1 MYFKYK
7 CIWNGKRREQFQK
20 EKRAYT
26 GIEPV
31 TSRTLSEN
39 HTTRPAG
46 LYNQPFYWP
55 PYASIRKIERLSLIR
70 CLIVLY
76 CLRKS
81 SKCEA
86 WILMER
92 LSKRVLLPFCPE
104 VQWLGLPLLRLLTE
118 WTCWSIL
125 TPTFILWRELTD
137 FLLFLHRSCIRTTDR
152 TLAFIWTIRRKYFVK
167 SWVFI
172 F

>member
-1 MYFKYK
+1 M
-7 CIWNGKRREQFQK
+7 R
-20 EKRAYT
+20 KRAYT